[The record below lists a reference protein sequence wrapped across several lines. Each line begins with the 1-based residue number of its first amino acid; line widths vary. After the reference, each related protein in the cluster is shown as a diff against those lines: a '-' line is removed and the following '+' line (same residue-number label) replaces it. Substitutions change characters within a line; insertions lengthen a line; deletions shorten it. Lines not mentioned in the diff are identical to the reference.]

1 MKSLVSAITLSLS
14 ALVATSA
21 MAAPQDHSHA
31 THTSHSSQTHQ
42 QTVKHNTHTQHAQSQ
57 QQSWKTGNAFPSQYH
72 SAGYKIDYKQHK
84 NLNKPTKHQ
93 QWYKVNGQY
102 ILMNTTNHKIV
113 KVVR

>member
-42 QTVKHNTHTQHAQSQ
+42 QTVKHNAQSQ
-57 QQSWKTGNAFPSQYH
+57 QQSWKTGNAFPSQYR

-102 ILMNTTNHKIV
+102 VLMNTTNHKIV